1 MPAWKDGANSAADA
15 ARLAVSRSSRF
26 RSSDTIPSLM
36 AVMLAVPCVPKYCLA
51 WRKTRVGAGNELRD
65 QWLKLQRKG
74 STEALCIL
82 FVEDEPLIRLILA
95 EELTD
100 AGFEVCQAE
109 NGDEAVKLIR
119 DSPIAFTL
127 LITDIHMPGERDGV
141 AVARLMHRQNP
152 LFQ

>member
-1 MPAWKDGANSAADA
+1 
-15 ARLAVSRSSRF
+15 
-26 RSSDTIPSLM
+26 
-36 AVMLAVPCVPKYCLA
+36 
-51 WRKTRVGAGNELRD
+51 
-65 QWLKLQRKG
+65 
-74 STEALCIL
+74 LCIL

-109 NGDEAVKLIR
+109 NGDEAAKLIQG
-119 DSPIAFTL
+119 SPIAFTL

-152 LFQ
+152 LIPVIYITGRPDIFNKMTPVSANTAILAKPFLPSELARVARHLLGQKGAGGHER